1 MELIDFLLD
10 LLPLCLKQS
19 QNFVLEGRIQIFVI
33 REFAETLSYEN
44 PDEIKAMLENLVE
57 LVILRSCL

>member
-1 MELIDFLLD
+1 MELFDFLLD

-44 PDEIKAMLENLVE
+44 PDEIKAMLENIVE

>member
-1 MELIDFLLD
+1 MELFDFLLD